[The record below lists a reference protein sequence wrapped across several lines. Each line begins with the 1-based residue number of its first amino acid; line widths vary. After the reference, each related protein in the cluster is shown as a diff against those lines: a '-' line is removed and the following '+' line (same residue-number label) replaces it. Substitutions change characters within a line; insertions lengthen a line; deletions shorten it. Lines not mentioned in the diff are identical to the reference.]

1 MMNDKDTNSLE
12 RLWGEGRFRA
22 FISHKATD
30 KKLAYE
36 IKQCLDPYGI
46 ASFVS
51 HEDIEPMK
59 EWVSELERAL
69 LSMDLLI
76 ALLTEEF
83 SDSNWTD
90 QEIGA
95 AIGRGKLVIPVR
107 MGKDPYGFIGK
118 YQAIQG
124 SSKYAPQICKEI
136 IECLFTYGGDN
147 DGLGDMG
154 KEIFVAAVDQAD
166 SFSQANYLAG
176 FLPKIDSLSPKQ
188 EESLI
193 EAFNFNDQ
201 INRAYE
207 FYPVIVDHLRR
218 MTGNEYGIREYENRK
233 HCLFRLPES
242 SDDLPF

>member
-1 MMNDKDTNSLE
+1 MNDKGTNSLE
-12 RLWGEGRFRA
+12 RLWGEGRIRA
-22 FISHKATD
+22 FISHKA
-30 KKLAYE
+30 KEKQLANE
-36 IKQCLDPYGI
+36 IKQRLDDYGI

-59 EWVSELERAL
+59 EWVPEIERAL

-83 SDSNWTD
+83 SESNWTD

-95 AIGRGKLVIPVR
+95 AIGRKKIIIPVR

-124 SSKYAPQICKEI
+124 SGKNAHQICKEI
-136 IECLFTYGGDN
+136 IEFLFTYDGDN
-147 DGLGDMG
+147 DELREMG
-154 KEIFVAAVDQAD
+154 KEIFIAAVAQAG
-166 SFSQANYLAG
+166 SYSQANYLAG
-176 FLPKIDSLSPKQ
+176 FLPEIEILSPKQ

-193 EAFNFNDQ
+193 EAFNRNDQ
-201 INRAYE
+201 VNHA
-207 FYPVIVDHLRR
+207 FGFHPVIVDHLRR
-218 MTGNEYGIREYENRK
+218 MTGNEYELREQR
-233 HCLFRLPES
+233 LFRLPES

>member
-1 MMNDKDTNSLE
+1 MNDKDTNSLE
-12 RLWGEGRFRA
+12 RLWGEGRIRA
-22 FISHKATD
+22 FISHKAKD
-30 KKLAYE
+30 KKLANE
-36 IKQCLDPYGI
+36 IKQCLDSYGI

-59 EWVSELERAL
+59 EWVAEIERAL
-69 LSMDLLI
+69 LSLDLLI

-95 AIGRGKLVIPVR
+95 AIGRRKLIIPVR

-124 SSKYAPQICKEI
+124 SGKNAPQICKEI
-136 IECLFTYGGDN
+136 IEFLFTYDGDD
-147 DGLGDMG
+147 DGLGDIG
-154 KEIFVAAVDQAD
+154 KEILVAAVAQAG
-166 SFSQANYLAG
+166 SFFQANYLAG
-176 FLPKIDSLSPKQ
+176 FLPKIEILSPNQ

-193 EAFNFNDQ
+193 EGFNRNDQ
-201 INRAYE
+201 VNYAFD

-218 MTGNEYGIREYENRK
+218 MTGNEYEIREHR
-233 HCLFRLPES
+233 LFRLPVS